1 MESTPLL
8 LPEPS
13 GDLQGVRAVA
23 VCAVTKVRE
32 LPLRPHLPRCL
43 GKTLILRRR
52 RDGQSTHL
60 PNKRSRLTATYA
72 TPDEECKEPP
82 GITADVSNTNYPVGF
97 LLVTMVVCWDGI
109 SQVQV
114 LSREGRANRA

>member
-1 MESTPLL
+1 MSRENPNIEKEEGWTEYS
-8 LPEPS
+8 PS
-13 GDLQGVRAVA
+13 
-23 VCAVTKVRE
+23 
-32 LPLRPHLPRCL
+32 
-43 GKTLILRRR
+43 
-52 RDGQSTHL
+52 
-60 PNKRSRLTATYA
+60 NKRSRLTATYA